1 MKEFLKGFLKGH
13 MVWTFGALILGFIM
27 CFLTK
32 DMPNETAA
40 GWFIAVMGSACA
52 IILQG
57 WYHKEYATAK
67 YDWFN
72 VCLAIIMF
80 IFAGIARAF
89 INS

>member
-1 MKEFLKGFLKGH
+1 MKQFLENFLKGH
-13 MVWTFGALILGFIM
+13 LVWLFGSIFAAFILCFIS
-27 CFLTK
+27 K

-72 VCLAIIMF
+72 VCMAIIMF

-89 INS
+89 INA